1 MRNNRERKSRL
12 EERSKT
18 HIVNEDILRY
28 ISHKKVILLDIE
40 AIACLW
46 IPFKP
51 IHVITFHFA
60 DNCVIHL
67 AYLVNRKKNILH
79 LQRHLYT
86 HKWYEQIYSYN
97 TSSRFIYII
106 RQKFK
111 YFSFLH
117 FICILSFNIFR

>member
-28 ISHKKVILLDIE
+28 KSHKKVILLDIE

-51 IHVITFHFA
+51 IHVITFQYFA
-60 DNCVIHL
+60 VSIHKDKEYYEL
-67 AYLVNRKKNILH
+67 GINSGNKK
-79 LQRHLYT
+79 
-86 HKWYEQIYSYN
+86 
-97 TSSRFIYII
+97 
-106 RQKFK
+106 
-111 YFSFLH
+111 
-117 FICILSFNIFR
+117 

>member
-28 ISHKKVILLDIE
+28 KSHKKVILLDIE

-60 DNCVIHL
+60 DNCVIQL
-67 AYLVNRKKNILH
+67 AYLVNRKKYSTFAKTSI
-79 LQRHLYT
+79 YT
-86 HKWYEQIYSYN
+86 
-97 TSSRFIYII
+97 
-106 RQKFK
+106 
-111 YFSFLH
+111 
-117 FICILSFNIFR
+117 